1 MGYKFIVLETRPRL
15 LETRSS
21 SAVLKNAGVT
31 IIALDSLMAF
41 RLRMLEFRDLLVNL
55 VLFWILTSPK
65 TPLYKTAN
73 VVFETNWASGLAICM
88 WEVISSLLEPPSV
101 SSGMNGRGWMAML
114 AMGRPLPAA
123 VTCI

>member
-1 MGYKFIVLETRPRL
+1 M
-15 LETRSS
+15 TRSS

-31 IIALDSLMAF
+31 IIALDSVMAF
-41 RLRMLEFRDLLVNL
+41 RLRMLEFRDLLVSL
-55 VLFWILTSPK
+55 VLFWILISPK

-73 VVFETNWASGLAICM
+73 IIFEINWAFGLAIGM

-101 SSGMNGRGWMAML
+101 SSGLDGRGWMAML
-114 AMGRPLPAA
+114 AMGRSLPAA